1 MGPGVAGFPQCP
13 LRDVPLSWVCSTHF
27 GRDGASHD
35 NPPETGDPGGVSRL
49 IRHWIVAT
57 VIAVYVAGFLGA
69 LYLLVANAAKSG
81 TDLRPADL
89 SLAAGFA
96 VIPLVGALIEWHQP
110 GNRTGRLLLC
120 IGVGTALAVLASAWA
135 TYALRAHPGS
145 LPGGYV
151 AAWLAAW
158 LIVPSFGIAPWFFAT
173 FPSGRIDTRW
183 LARLSRIAAVGL
195 VALTL
200 AQAFAPGPIDG
211 VEPGFAPIPN
221 PLGVTRMRGALQ
233 ATTTPAA
240 LVVVVFLVAAIID
253 LAVRYRRSHDELRLQ
268 LRWLAVATP
277 ILPVSFAIGMVLPE
291 PAGEVVMGVGQPAF
305 LVGTAAGVGVAVLRY
320 RLFELDL
327 FIRRSLLFAT
337 LTGVVVGGYVAIVAA
352 TGAVLAD
359 RAGPLPSFVA
369 VGLVAVAF
377 QPARAR
383 VQRAVDRLVYGRRA
397 EPYAVLSALGEQV
410 ESAVA
415 PDEVLH
421 TIVETVR
428 GELRL
433 PAVAIQLDADTIV
446 ALAGE
451 LPGPSTEQFPVL
463 HQNCRVATLVVRTRT
478 PTEPLTTP
486 ERRLLT
492 DLARQAGPAVHSR
505 ELTAA
510 LQRSREQLV
519 AGREDDRR
527 RMRRDLHDGLGPAL
541 AGILLRADVASELVG
556 LNPAGALQ
564 ELALLK
570 TQLQDATEDVR
581 RLVHGLRP
589 PALDELG
596 LIAALRAQASSL
608 TRADGTNQLAIQVSA
623 PDIAPSLPAAV
634 EVAVLRVA
642 GEAVTNVARH
652 AHAHHCWIRLA
663 FENGVHLDIDDDGT
677 GLPDDPPL
685 GLGLRS
691 MRDRATELGGSIAFG
706 PRVGGGTLVSLWL
719 PLGDSM

>member
-1 MGPGVAGFPQCP
+1 MSASF
-13 LRDVPLSWVCSTHF
+13 VPLSWVRSTHF
-27 GRDGASHD
+27 GRDGPSHD
-35 NPPETGDPGGVSRL
+35 NPPKSSDPGVVSRVT
-49 IRHWIVAT
+49 RHWIVAT
-57 VIAVYVAGFLGA
+57 VVIVYVAGFLGA
-69 LYLLVANAAKSG
+69 LYLLVANAAKAG
-81 TDLRPADL
+81 NDVRPADF

-145 LPGGYV
+145 LPGGEA

-158 LIVPSFGIAPWFFAT
+158 LVVPSFGMAPWFFAT

-183 LARLSRIAAVGL
+183 LARLSWIAAAGLVGL
-195 VALTL
+195 TV

-221 PLGVTRMRGALQ
+221 PLGVTRLRGALRV
-233 ATTTPAA
+233 TTTAA
-240 LVVVVFLVAAIID
+240 VPVVVIFVVAAIID
-253 LAVRYRRSHDELRLQ
+253 LVVRYRRSRGEQRLQ

-277 ILPVSFAIGMVLPE
+277 ILPISFAMGLVLPE

-305 LVGTAAGVGVAVLRY
+305 LVGTAAGVGIAVLRFH
-320 RLFELDL
+320 LFELDL
-327 FIRRSLLFAT
+327 FIRRSLLFAG
-337 LTGVVVGGYVAIVAA
+337 LTGVVIGGYIAIVAG

-359 RAGPLPSFVA
+359 RAGPLPSLVA

-383 VQRAVDRLVYGRRA
+383 VQQAVDRLVYGRRA
-397 EPYAVLSALGEQV
+397 EPYAVISALGEPV
-410 ESAVA
+410 EAAVA

-421 TIVETVR
+421 TIVETIR
-428 GELRL
+428 RELRL
-433 PAVAIQLDADTIV
+433 PAVAIQLDADIV
-446 ALAGE
+446 VAVAGE
-451 LPGPSTEQFPVL
+451 LPGPGTERFPVL
-463 HQNCRVATLVVRTRT
+463 YQNRPVATLVVTTRT

-492 DLARQAGPAVHSR
+492 DLARQAGPAVYTR

-519 AGREDDRR
+519 ASREDDRR

-541 AGILLRADVASELVG
+541 AGILLRADVAAELVG
-556 LNPAGALQ
+556 PDPAGAAK

-570 TQLQDATEDVR
+570 AQLQDATEDVR

-608 TRADGTNQLAIQVSA
+608 ARPDGTSRLAIHVDA
-623 PDIAPSLPAAV
+623 PDAAPPLPAAV

-642 GEAVTNVARH
+642 GEAVTNVVRH
-652 AHAHHCWIRLA
+652 ARAHHCCIRLA
-663 FENGVHLDIDDDGT
+663 FGDGVHLEIDDDGI
-677 GLPDDPPL
+677 GMPDDPPF
-685 GLGLRS
+685 GLGLPS
-691 MRDRATELGGSIAFG
+691 MQDRAAELGGSFDIDR
-706 PRVGGGTLVSLWL
+706 RVGGGTRVSLWL
-719 PLGDSM
+719 PLGTST